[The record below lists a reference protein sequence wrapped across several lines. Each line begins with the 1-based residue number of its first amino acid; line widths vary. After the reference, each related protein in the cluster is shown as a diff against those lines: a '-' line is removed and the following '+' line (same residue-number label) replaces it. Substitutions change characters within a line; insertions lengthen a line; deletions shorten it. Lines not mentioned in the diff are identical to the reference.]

1 MSNGNNWSAAS
12 LLRDVNNRHE
22 RLKNYVHEGFRVPLP
37 KWGRFLMGCFYF
49 SIPLVGGHYVMQWAI
64 SKSHESIGEQGEKLQ
79 VKDLQGFGNKRLDE
93 DGTLKQVGA
102 GGWGAG
108 VKLAVSDGETQKRN
122 GEMLDKYFKKQRRK
136 LEKAEKQK
144 QLEKEKKNS
153 DTM

>member
-1 MSNGNNWSAAS
+1 
-12 LLRDVNNRHE
+12 
-22 RLKNYVHEGFRVPLP
+22 
-37 KWGRFLMGCFYF
+37 MGCFYF

-136 LEKAEKQK
+136 LEKEKQK
-144 QLEKEKKNS
+144 QLEKEKTRDEHKQ
-153 DTM
+153 